1 MREPQARLNVQK
13 EDINAIKEL
22 DGIESDQASDRK
34 SISSKSSYQS
44 QDQVDGENQIKSKK
58 YFELSSNKDVY
69 KNKKSS

>member
-34 SISSKSSYQS
+34 SISSKSSY
-44 QDQVDGENQIKSKK
+44 
-58 YFELSSNKDVY
+58 
-69 KNKKSS
+69 